1 VSMKSF
7 FVLTALTVFCF
18 SCAPVISGEVH
29 LKVDKDISLKELFE
43 TPEKFIGKT
52 VLIGGVVIQL
62 DKDNNRLLAF
72 QTELDVRLQPLVNDK
87 TLGRFLIVFDK
98 PVDKDKLEKG
108 VKLTLVGTLEGMEK
122 LPLHQTF
129 YNYLVLK
136 PIEYHVWSKDQPWD
150 FRPGF
155 QIGVGI
161 NGSI

>member
-1 VSMKSF
+1 MPLKSI
-7 FVLTALTVFCF
+7 FVLMALTIFCF
-18 SCAPVISGEVH
+18 SCAPVISNEVH

-43 TPEKFIGKT
+43 TPENFVGKT
-52 VLIGGVVIQL
+52 ILIGGVVIQL

-72 QTELDVRLQPLVNDK
+72 QTELDVRLQPLGNDE

-108 VKLTLVGTLEGMEK
+108 VKLTLVGTLEGTEK

-136 PIEYHVWSKDQPWD
+136 PIEYHVWSKDQPWG

-161 NGSI
+161 SGSI

>member
-1 VSMKSF
+1 MPLKSI
-7 FVLTALTVFCF
+7 FVLMALTIFCF
-18 SCAPVISGEVH
+18 SCAPVISNEVH

-43 TPEKFIGKT
+43 TPENFVGKT
-52 VLIGGVVIQL
+52 ILIGGVVIQL

-72 QTELDVRLQPLVNDK
+72 QTELDVRLQPLGNDE

-98 PVDKDKLEKG
+98 PVDNDKLEKG
-108 VKLTLVGTLEGMEK
+108 VKLTLVGTLEGTEK

-136 PIEYHVWSKDQPWD
+136 PIEYHIWSKDQPWD

-161 NGSI
+161 SGSI